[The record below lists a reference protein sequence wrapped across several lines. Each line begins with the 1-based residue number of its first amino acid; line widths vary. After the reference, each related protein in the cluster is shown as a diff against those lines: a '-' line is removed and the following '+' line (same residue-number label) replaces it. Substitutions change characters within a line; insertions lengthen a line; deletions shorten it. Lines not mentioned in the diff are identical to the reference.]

1 MIKFENVNKHLGAFS
16 LQNISFELPKGYIMG
31 VIGEN
36 GAGKTSLLNLIL
48 SLYQPDSG
56 RIEIF
61 NRDYKNAEREI
72 RNDIGYVLQD
82 EDLFLSNVRLIDH
95 ADMIGKYY
103 TNYDRGILLD
113 YCGKFSLNPH
123 ERWKSL
129 SKGEKLKFQFV
140 FAIAH
145 QPKLLVLDE
154 PTANFDPDFRE
165 KFLQV
170 ITEFISDGEHN
181 VILATHQLQ
190 ELEQIADYIT
200 FLHQGRLIFSV
211 DKETLFDKL
220 RIVKGETYKVNL
232 LRQERVIHK
241 EVRDYA
247 TTALVRHRR
256 VDTYDNALAVNIPT
270 IEEIMYHLVKS
281 GKVDGE
287 KKYAETGI
295 K

>member
-1 MIKFENVNKHLGAFS
+1 M
-16 LQNISFELPKGYIMG
+16 
-31 VIGEN
+31 
-36 GAGKTSLLNLIL
+36 
-48 SLYQPDSG
+48 
-56 RIEIF
+56 
-61 NRDYKNAEREI
+61 
-72 RNDIGYVLQD
+72 
-82 EDLFLSNVRLIDH
+82 
-95 ADMIGKYY
+95 
-103 TNYDRGILLD
+103 
-113 YCGKFSLNPH
+113 
-123 ERWKSL
+123 
-129 SKGEKLKFQFV
+129 
-140 FAIAH
+140 
-145 QPKLLVLDE
+145 
-154 PTANFDPDFRE
+154 
-165 KFLQV
+165 
-170 ITEFISDGEHN
+170 
-181 VILATHQLQ
+181 
-190 ELEQIADYIT
+190 
-200 FLHQGRLIFSV
+200 HQGRLIFSV